1 MFNLFTGGTLLV
13 WPYMAAGLRASL
25 KFAVQMCSQRQDLEE
40 IPWFI
45 QAQNED
51 NQVTFEDNEIGI
63 KNLVTKKQ
71 NMLMIYD

>member
-1 MFNLFTGGTLLV
+1 
-13 WPYMAAGLRASL
+13 
-25 KFAVQMCSQRQDLEE
+25 MCSQRQDLEE